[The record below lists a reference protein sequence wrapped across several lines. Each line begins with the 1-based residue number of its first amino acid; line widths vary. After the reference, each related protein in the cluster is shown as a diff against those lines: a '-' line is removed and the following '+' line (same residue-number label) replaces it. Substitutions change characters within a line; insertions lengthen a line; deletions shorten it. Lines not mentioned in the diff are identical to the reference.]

1 MSKLT
6 PFDDALHQIISDA
19 LIVCKKN
26 LPIAQC
32 RGAVLAEDVCAKI
45 DVPPV
50 DNSAMDGYALR
61 VMDAQ
66 DGQAL
71 AVSQRIAAGQR
82 ADALVPGTAA
92 RIFTGAPIPPGADCV
107 VAQEDCQRDED
118 RVSIAVSPRRGQ
130 HIRRRGEDIT
140 KGQVV
145 LSVGQRLGAAQLGL
159 LASLG
164 VDAAPV
170 RSPFKVALMCT
181 GDELREPG
189 EPLEVGQIY
198 NSNRPMLAAL
208 LAGLGMEVVDFGII
222 GDSPAATRQAL
233 SEAAEAAD
241 VVISSGGVSVGEED
255 HVKRQVEALGW
266 LSLWKLAIKPGKP
279 LAYGRLG
286 NTPFFGL
293 PGNPVSS
300 FVTFCLLVRP
310 YLLTMLGDEAA
321 VPAAWPVQADFDWP
335 NAGSRQEYA
344 RARLIS
350 ADGRLQAS
358 LYPHQGSGVLSSV
371 AWCNSLVIIPPGTA
385 VARGDTV
392 SAIPLQALL

>member
-19 LIVCKKN
+19 PIVCKKN

-321 VPAAWPVQADFDWP
+321 VPTAWPVQADFDWP

-371 AWCNSLVIIPPGTA
+371 AWCNSLVIIPPGTT